1 MSNLLQ
7 AATKPRDDVLAA
19 EAQQFVALASPGAV
33 LSGEQRVALAE
44 AARNGETSDELET
57 LAYHLYFEPSTVHEN
72 HVRAAA
78 DVFGDPATV
87 EAVGIVS
94 RLSSV
99 DRIHSVLDVEPEPLP
114 DPLPGPPTGDI
125 AQGLKR
131 RLGFLPK
138 PPGPIP
144 TTLDLVPAEGHALR
158 AMFGPMYMTEQ
169 EMGDPH
175 FRREPGLNTPQLETV
190 AARISLLNRCFY

>member
-7 AATKPRDDVLAA
+7 ALVQPRQDAIDA
-19 EAQQFVALASPGAV
+19 ERQQFVVLATAGAV
-33 LSGEQRVALAE
+33 LTGEQRVDLAA
-44 AARNGETSDELET
+44 AARTGETSDELET
-57 LAYHLYFEPSTVHEN
+57 LAHHLYVEPSTVHEE

-99 DRIHSVLDVEPEPLP
+99 DRIHNVLDVGLELLP
-114 DPLPGPPTGDI
+114 DPLPGAPTGDI
-125 AQGLKR
+125 APGLKR
-131 RLGFLPK
+131 RRGFLPK

-158 AMFGPMYMTEQ
+158 AMFGPMYMTEE